1 MNGYILLKVSLRKK
15 CPNTEFFLVRIFL
28 NSVRILENT
37 DQRKLRIWTLFTQ
50 WIILY
55 QKILHFLRKTW
66 LWLFFFDFLTF
77 FDFLLSIRYSLSNLL
92 WAILWPPAW
101 ELSLIILAH
110 FRAVLYLYTPW
121 KHQKTSSP
129 FNIINSL
136 HFSI

>member
-66 LWLFFFDFLTF
+66 LWLFFCWLFDFF
-77 FDFLLSIRYSLSNLL
+77 WLS
-92 WAILWPPAW
+92 P
-101 ELSLIILAH
+101 
-110 FRAVLYLYTPW
+110 
-121 KHQKTSSP
+121 
-129 FNIINSL
+129 INSL
-136 HFSI
+136 FSIKSTLGYTLTSCMRALPNNISPFSRSALFIYPLKTPENFQSI